1 MTKLT
6 QTQPVN
12 LNQLNIVSFEVN
24 FARLPNVQY
33 FCQRVNIPAVILGD
47 AFQPMPFMNLPVE
60 GDTLSFEAMNISFIL
75 DEDMQNYTE
84 IYSWL
89 TALGFPRD
97 YEQFKT
103 LKPESEASQYF
114 SMFSDVNIILNTNK
128 SNPNY
133 KILGPAS
140 APVEKIQ
147 GNWRTHLIIKTID
160 RNISSLHQFLYS
172 TIGFTIF
179 ERKWKGVR
187 ILVDVDPVSML

>member
-6 QTQPVN
+6 TTQPSN
-12 LNQLNIVSFEVN
+12 INQLNIVSFEVN
-24 FARLPNVQY
+24 FSRLPHVEY
-33 FCQRVNIPAVILGD
+33 FCQRVNIPAVILGE

-60 GDTLSFEAMNISFIL
+60 GDTLSFESMNISFIL

-103 LKPESEASQYF
+103 LKPESEASLYS
-114 SMFSDVNIILNTNK
+114 SMFSDVNIILHTNK

-133 KILGPAS
+133 KVTFNDCFPTSLSSVQFDTSVS
-140 APVEKIQ
+140 ALEPIIVDATFNFKGMFNIEK
-147 GNWRTHLIIKTID
+147 
-160 RNISSLHQFLYS
+160 
-172 TIGFTIF
+172 FT
-179 ERKWKGVR
+179 
-187 ILVDVDPVSML
+187 

>member
-1 MTKLT
+1 MTNLS
-6 QTQPVN
+6 QTQPTN

-33 FCQRVNIPAVILGD
+33 FCQRVNIPAVILGE

-60 GDTLSFEAMNISFIL
+60 GDTLSFESMNLSFIL
-75 DEDMQNYTE
+75 DEDMQNYME

-103 LKPESEASQYF
+103 LKPASEASEYA
-114 SMFSDVNIILNTNK
+114 SMFSDMDIMLQTNK

-133 KILGPAS
+133 KITFNDVFPTSLSSVQFDTSVS
-140 APVEKIQ
+140 ALEPIVVDATFNFKGMFNI
-147 GNWRTHLIIKTID
+147 NKLI
-160 RNISSLHQFLYS
+160 
-172 TIGFTIF
+172 
-179 ERKWKGVR
+179 
-187 ILVDVDPVSML
+187 

>member
-6 QTQPVN
+6 QTQPSN

-24 FARLPNVQY
+24 FSRLPNVEY
-33 FCQRVNIPAVILGD
+33 FCQRVNIPAVILGE

-60 GDTLSFEAMNISFIL
+60 GDTLSFEAMNLSFIL

-84 IYSWL
+84 IYTWL

-103 LKPESEASQYF
+103 LKPESEASQYL
-114 SMFSDVNIILNTNK
+114 SMFSDVNIILHTNK

-133 KILGPAS
+133 KITFTDCFPTSLSSVQFDTSVS
-140 APVEKIQ
+140 ALEPIIVDATFNFKGMFNIEK
-147 GNWRTHLIIKTID
+147 
-160 RNISSLHQFLYS
+160 
-172 TIGFTIF
+172 FT
-179 ERKWKGVR
+179 
-187 ILVDVDPVSML
+187 

>member
-6 QTQPVN
+6 TTQPSN
-12 LNQLNIVSFEVN
+12 INQLNIVSFEVN
-24 FARLPNVQY
+24 FSRLPNVEY

-47 AFQPMPFMNLPVE
+47 TFQPMPFMNLPVE

-75 DEDMQNYTE
+75 DEDMQNYLE

-103 LKPESEASQYF
+103 LKPASEVSEYA
-114 SMFSDVNIILNTNK
+114 SMFSDMDIMLQTNK

-133 KILGPAS
+133 KVTFNDVFPTSLSSVQFDTSVS
-140 APVEKIQ
+140 ALEP
-147 GNWRTHLIIKTID
+147 IIVDATFNFKGMF
-160 RNISSLHQFLYS
+160 NISKL
-172 TIGFTIF
+172 I
-179 ERKWKGVR
+179 
-187 ILVDVDPVSML
+187 

>member
-1 MTKLT
+1 MSKLT
-6 QTQPVN
+6 DSQPTN

-47 AFQPMPFMNLPVE
+47 TFQPMPFMNLPVE

-84 IYSWL
+84 IYTWL

-103 LKPESEASQYF
+103 LKPESEASQYS
-114 SMFSDVNIILNTNK
+114 SMFSDVNIILQTNK

-133 KILGPAS
+133 KVTFNDVFPTSLS
-140 APVEKIQ
+140 AVQFDTSVSALEPIIVDATFNFKGMFNIEK
-147 GNWRTHLIIKTID
+147 
-160 RNISSLHQFLYS
+160 
-172 TIGFTIF
+172 FT
-179 ERKWKGVR
+179 
-187 ILVDVDPVSML
+187 

>member
-1 MTKLT
+1 MTNLS
-6 QTQPVN
+6 QTQPTN

-47 AFQPMPFMNLPVE
+47 TFQPMPFMNLPVE
-60 GDTLSFEAMNISFIL
+60 GDTLSFESMNLSFIL
-75 DEDMQNYTE
+75 DEDMQNYME

-103 LKPESEASQYF
+103 LKPASEASEYA
-114 SMFSDVNIILNTNK
+114 SMFSDMDIMLQTNK

-133 KILGPAS
+133 KITFNDVFPTSLSSVQFDTSVS
-140 APVEKIQ
+140 ALEPIVVDATFNFKGMFNI
-147 GNWRTHLIIKTID
+147 NKLI
-160 RNISSLHQFLYS
+160 
-172 TIGFTIF
+172 
-179 ERKWKGVR
+179 
-187 ILVDVDPVSML
+187 

>member
-1 MTKLT
+1 MTTLSS
-6 QTQPVN
+6 TQPSN
-12 LNQLNIVSFEVN
+12 INQLNIVSFEIA
-24 FARLPNVQY
+24 FSRLPTIEY

-47 AFQPMPFMNLPVE
+47 TFQPMPFMNLPVE

-103 LKPESEASQYF
+103 LKPASEASQYL

-133 KILGPAS
+133 
-140 APVEKIQ
+140 
-147 GNWRTHLIIKTID
+147 
-160 RNISSLHQFLYS
+160 
-172 TIGFTIF
+172 
-179 ERKWKGVR
+179 
-187 ILVDVDPVSML
+187 

>member
-1 MTKLT
+1 MTNLT
-6 QTQPVN
+6 QTQPTN

-33 FCQRVNIPAVILGD
+33 FCQRVNIPAVILGE

-60 GDTLSFEAMNISFIL
+60 GDTLSFEAMNLSFIL

-84 IYSWL
+84 IYTWL

-103 LKPESEASQYF
+103 LKPESEASQYS
-114 SMFSDVNIILNTNK
+114 SMFSDVNIILHTNK

-133 KILGPAS
+133 KVTFNDCFPTSLS
-140 APVEKIQ
+140 SIQ
-147 GNWRTHLIIKTID
+147 FDATPTGMDPI
-160 RNISSLHQFLYS
+160 
-172 TIGFTIF
+172 
-179 ERKWKGVR
+179 V
-187 ILVDVDPVSML
+187 VDATFNFRGMFDITKVI

>member
-1 MTKLT
+1 MSKLT
-6 QTQPVN
+6 DSQPTN

-47 AFQPMPFMNLPVE
+47 TFQPMPFMNLPVE

-84 IYSWL
+84 IYTWL

-103 LKPESEASQYF
+103 LKPESEASQYS
-114 SMFSDVNIILNTNK
+114 SMFSDVNIILHTNK

-133 KILGPAS
+133 KVTFNDVFPTSLS
-140 APVEKIQ
+140 AVQFDTSVSALEPIIVDATFNFKGMFHIEK
-147 GNWRTHLIIKTID
+147 
-160 RNISSLHQFLYS
+160 
-172 TIGFTIF
+172 FT
-179 ERKWKGVR
+179 
-187 ILVDVDPVSML
+187 

>member
-1 MTKLT
+1 MTNLS
-6 QTQPVN
+6 QTQPTN

-24 FARLPNVQY
+24 FSRLPNVQY

-47 AFQPMPFMNLPVE
+47 TFQPMPFLNLPVE
-60 GDTLSFEAMNISFIL
+60 GDTLSFEAMNLSFIV
-75 DEDMQNYTE
+75 DEDLQNYTE

-103 LKPESEASQYF
+103 LKPASEASQYL

-133 KILGPAS
+133 KITFNDVFPTSLSSVQFDTSVS
-140 APVEKIQ
+140 ALEPIIVDATFNFKGMFHIEK
-147 GNWRTHLIIKTID
+147 
-160 RNISSLHQFLYS
+160 
-172 TIGFTIF
+172 FT
-179 ERKWKGVR
+179 
-187 ILVDVDPVSML
+187 